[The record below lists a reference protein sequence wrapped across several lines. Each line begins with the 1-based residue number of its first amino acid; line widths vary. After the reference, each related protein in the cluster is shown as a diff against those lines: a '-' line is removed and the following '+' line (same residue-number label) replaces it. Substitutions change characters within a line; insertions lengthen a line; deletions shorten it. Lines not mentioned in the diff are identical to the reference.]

1 MLHVSRK
8 MIMWKTKS
16 IFNEKSTILRSK
28 IRLLLVADDVKSL
41 CKGMGSL
48 LEEKLQLLRGIHRIC
63 LIAS

>member
-8 MIMWKTKS
+8 MIMWKAKS

-48 LEEKLQLLRGIHRIC
+48 LEEKLHLLRGIHRIC

>member
-8 MIMWKTKS
+8 MIMWKAKS